1 MNKKIKILTKSEYAD
16 IIFNSIHKYQY
27 LKDNYD
33 SIELEVKKADLDV
46 LIALGTNYQKYS
58 TPRLIEA
65 LLQEVQ
71 SKCNDND
78 NE

>member
-1 MNKKIKILTKSEYAD
+1 MNTKIKILTKSEYAD
-16 IIFNSIHKYQY
+16 IIFNSMHKYQY

-58 TPRLIEA
+58 TPRLIEV
-65 LLQEVQ
+65 LLQEVK
-71 SKCNDND
+71 SRS